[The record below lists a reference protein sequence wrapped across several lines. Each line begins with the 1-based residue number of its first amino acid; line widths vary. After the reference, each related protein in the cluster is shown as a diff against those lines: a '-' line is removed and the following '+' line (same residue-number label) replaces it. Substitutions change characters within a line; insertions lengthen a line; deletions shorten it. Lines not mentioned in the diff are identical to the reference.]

1 MAQLI
6 KFTRPE
12 RGDVWVDPDHV
23 VYVGVRRAGKEAVI
37 YTTHPG
43 ETAYFTV
50 DEPIETVV
58 HKINAAKEG
67 L

>member
-1 MAQLI
+1 MAKLI
-6 KFTRPE
+6 KFTRPQ

-23 VYVGVRRAGKEAVI
+23 VYVCTRHQGKEAVI

-43 ETAYFTV
+43 ETAFFTV
-50 DEPIETVV
+50 SEPMETVV
-58 HKINAAKEG
+58 ARINDAKDG